1 MARLDEL
8 ASVVRSKNAGPRK
21 VTFDIMFD
29 KAENYERV
37 RGALPHLRAEASR
50 RLGVSDNKLTVID
63 YPAAK
68 AIKIVMSRV
77 IMAGRRGDRD
87 AYGAQQHA
95 PLLGL
100 DI

>member
-1 MARLDEL
+1 
-8 ASVVRSKNAGPRK
+8 
-21 VTFDIMFD
+21 MFD
-29 KAENYERV
+29 KPENYHKV
-37 RGALPHLRAEASR
+37 RAAIQHLRAEASR

-68 AIKIVMSRV
+68 AIKIVMSRAV
-77 IMAGRRGDRD
+77 MAGNRGDRD

-100 DI
+100 EI